1 VEVWGMKTISALDLR
16 KKLGT
21 VLTDVFK
28 QKEPVVIS
36 RANKPLAVIISV
48 EDFEEKV
55 LKKNRERGLKE
66 LSLKMDEWKKVHRL
80 ETRHIDA
87 VQAVRDIR
95 NGYDRS

>member
-1 VEVWGMKTISALDLR
+1 MKTISALELR

-21 VLTDVFK
+21 VLTEISQ

-36 RANKPLAVIISV
+36 RANKPMAVIISV

-55 LKKNRERGLKE
+55 LRKNREGRLKKI
-66 LSLKMDEWKKVHRL
+66 SIRMDEWKKGHQL
-80 ETRHIDA
+80 ETRHIDT

-95 NGYDRS
+95 NSDDRS